1 MSSKASRHHRGDKHL
16 RNGLKSIDRGDIVNF
31 SDRGHLERITKMSFK
46 GKQIEMSLL
55 KHTPQF
61 TEQDAVSI
69 VKDLYGIQA
78 TAQPLPSE
86 RDQNFRMTAE
96 NGSRFVLKIANVLED
111 HTMLDC

>member
-1 MSSKASRHHRGDKHL
+1 
-16 RNGLKSIDRGDIVNF
+16 
-31 SDRGHLERITKMSFK
+31 
-46 GKQIEMSLL
+46 MSLL

-96 NGSRFVLKIANVLED
+96 TGSRFVLKIANVLED
-111 HTMLDC
+111 PTSWTVRIKPCSISTGR